1 MASVS
6 FEQATRRYPG
16 TDRPALDRLDL
27 IVGDGEFV
35 VLVGPSGCGKTTSLR
50 MVAGLETLDCG
61 RIRIGERDVTEVD
74 PKDRDVA
81 MVFQNYA
88 LYPHMTV
95 AQNMGFALKVAKIG
109 KAEIRARVLAAAK
122 LLDLQSY
129 LDRKPKDLSGG
140 QRQRV
145 AMGRAIVRRP
155 QVFLMDEPLSNLDAK
170 LRGQT
175 RNQIAALQRQLGTT
189 TVYVTHDQ
197 VEAMTMGDRVAVL
210 SDGVLQQCASPRE
223 LYRNPGNVFVAGF
236 IGSPAMNLFRLSI
249 ADSTVSLGDWQILLP
264 RAVVGT
270 AAEVIIGVRPNIWS
284 WAAPASRWTSTWSKN
299 LERTPTCMAE
309 SCRAAAK
316 WTSQSSLEWTAAAR
330 PSGVVACGYVPHR
343 DTCTSSPST
352 GVGFRANVAL
362 VSTARVDLV
371 CEGGGVRGIGLVGAV
386 DALADA
392 GYRFPRV
399 AGSSAGAIVASLV
412 AALQTAGEPVTRL
425 AEMMRSIDYPK
436 FLDRNLIGHV
446 PLIGGG
452 LSLLLSDGVY
462 RGAYLEQLLGG
473 LLADLGV
480 HTFGD
485 LRTGEAPEQFAW
497 SLVVTASDL
506 SRRRLVR
513 IPWDLDSYGIHPD
526 DFSVARAVHASSAI
540 PFVFEPVRVRGATWV
555 DGGLLSNFPVALFD
569 RTDAEP
575 RWPTFGIRLS
585 ARPGIPPTRPVQGP
599 VSLGI
604 AAIETLVSNQ
614 DNAYIDDPCT
624 VRRTIFVPAHDVSP
638 IDFDITAEQREALYQ
653 RGFQAGQK
661 FLANWNYADYLADCG
676 GPFTPS
682 L

>member
-109 KAEIRARVLAAAK
+109 KAEIRERVLAAAK

-270 AAEVIIGVRPNIWS
+270 AAEVIIGVRPEHLELGGAGIEMDVDMVEELGADAYLYGRIVS
-284 WAAPASRWTSTWSKN
+284 GGCEMDQSIVARVDGRGPPERGSRVR
-299 LERTPTCMAE
+299 LCPTPGHLHFFA
-309 SCRAAAK
+309 
-316 WTSQSSLEWTAAAR
+316 
-330 PSGVVACGYVPHR
+330 V
-343 DTCTSSPST
+343 D

-585 ARPGIPPTRPVQGP
+585 ARPGTPPTRPSKGQCRWA
-599 VSLGI
+599 S
-604 AAIETLVSNQ
+604 
-614 DNAYIDDPCT
+614 
-624 VRRTIFVPAHDVSP
+624 RRSKH
-638 IDFDITAEQREALYQ
+638 
-653 RGFQAGQK
+653 
-661 FLANWNYADYLADCG
+661 W
-676 GPFTPS
+676 
-682 L
+682 

>member
-109 KAEIRARVLAAAK
+109 KAEIRERVLAAAK

-270 AAEVIIGVRPNIWS
+270 AAEVIIGVRPEHLELGGAGIEMDVDMVEELGADAYLYGRIVS
-284 WAAPASRWTSTWSKN
+284 GGCEMDQSIVARVDGRGPPERGSRVR
-299 LERTPTCMAE
+299 LCPTPGHLHFFA
-309 SCRAAAK
+309 
-316 WTSQSSLEWTAAAR
+316 
-330 PSGVVACGYVPHR
+330 V
-343 DTCTSSPST
+343 D

>member
-109 KAEIRARVLAAAK
+109 KAEIRERVLAAAK

-270 AAEVIIGVRPNIWS
+270 AAEVIIGVRPEHLELGGAGIEMDVDMVEELGADAYLYGRIVS
-284 WAAPASRWTSTWSKN
+284 GGCEMDQSIVARVDGRGPPERGSRVR
-299 LERTPTCMAE
+299 LCPTPGHLHFFA
-309 SCRAAAK
+309 
-316 WTSQSSLEWTAAAR
+316 
-330 PSGVVACGYVPHR
+330 V
-343 DTCTSSPST
+343 D

-585 ARPGIPPTRPVQGP
+585 ARPGIPPTRPSKGQCRWA
-599 VSLGI
+599 S
-604 AAIETLVSNQ
+604 
-614 DNAYIDDPCT
+614 
-624 VRRTIFVPAHDVSP
+624 RRSKH
-638 IDFDITAEQREALYQ
+638 
-653 RGFQAGQK
+653 
-661 FLANWNYADYLADCG
+661 W
-676 GPFTPS
+676 
-682 L
+682 

>member
-50 MVAGLETLDCG
+50 MVAGWETLDCG

-109 KAEIRARVLAAAK
+109 KAEIRERVLAAAK

-270 AAEVIIGVRPNIWS
+270 AAEVIIGVRPEHLELGGAGIEMDVDMVEELGADAYLYGRIVS
-284 WAAPASRWTSTWSKN
+284 GGCEMDQSIVARVDGRGPPERGSRVR
-299 LERTPTCMAE
+299 LCPTPGHLHFFA
-309 SCRAAAK
+309 
-316 WTSQSSLEWTAAAR
+316 
-330 PSGVVACGYVPHR
+330 V
-343 DTCTSSPST
+343 D

>member
-1 MASVS
+1 M
-6 FEQATRRYPG
+6 
-16 TDRPALDRLDL
+16 
-27 IVGDGEFV
+27 
-35 VLVGPSGCGKTTSLR
+35 
-50 MVAGLETLDCG
+50 
-61 RIRIGERDVTEVD
+61 
-74 PKDRDVA
+74 
-81 MVFQNYA
+81 
-88 LYPHMTV
+88 
-95 AQNMGFALKVAKIG
+95 
-109 KAEIRARVLAAAK
+109 
-122 LLDLQSY
+122 
-129 LDRKPKDLSGG
+129 
-140 QRQRV
+140 
-145 AMGRAIVRRP
+145 
-155 QVFLMDEPLSNLDAK
+155 
-170 LRGQT
+170 
-175 RNQIAALQRQLGTT
+175 
-189 TVYVTHDQ
+189 
-197 VEAMTMGDRVAVL
+197 
-210 SDGVLQQCASPRE
+210 
-223 LYRNPGNVFVAGF
+223 
-236 IGSPAMNLFRLSI
+236 
-249 ADSTVSLGDWQILLP
+249 
-264 RAVVGT
+264 
-270 AAEVIIGVRPNIWS
+270 
-284 WAAPASRWTSTWSKN
+284 
-299 LERTPTCMAE
+299 
-309 SCRAAAK
+309 
-316 WTSQSSLEWTAAAR
+316 
-330 PSGVVACGYVPHR
+330 
-343 DTCTSSPST
+343 
-352 GVGFRANVAL
+352 AL

-575 RWPTFGIRLS
+575 RCPRSGSGCQRVRAFHL
-585 ARPGIPPTRPVQGP
+585 PGRSKGQCRWA
-599 VSLGI
+599 S
-604 AAIETLVSNQ
+604 
-614 DNAYIDDPCT
+614 
-624 VRRTIFVPAHDVSP
+624 RRSKH
-638 IDFDITAEQREALYQ
+638 
-653 RGFQAGQK
+653 
-661 FLANWNYADYLADCG
+661 W
-676 GPFTPS
+676 
-682 L
+682 